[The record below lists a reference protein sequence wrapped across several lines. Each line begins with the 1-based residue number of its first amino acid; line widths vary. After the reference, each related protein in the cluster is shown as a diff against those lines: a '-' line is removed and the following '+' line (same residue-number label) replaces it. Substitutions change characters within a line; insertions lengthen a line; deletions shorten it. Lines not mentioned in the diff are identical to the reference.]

1 MTSDL
6 ERGSM
11 AALNA
16 VVKFIDSTKEL
27 RGQLLETPFASL
39 GGALADLEK
48 GAVHPVI
55 EPRIVGGRPPDSTN
69 RASLRGLAA
78 AVMSILVQFGLS
90 RREAAKK
97 VAEVLCHGG
106 FKLDGRRQM
115 TWQTVD
121 QWRSQ
126 MAAEDEEDPA
136 VAAFRL
142 MLSRT
147 SREAPIFPGERFEG
161 ATLKKL
167 VDIFLEELAQN
178 VALLRGVAF

>member
-1 MTSDL
+1 
-6 ERGSM
+6 M

-16 VVKFIDSTKEL
+16 VVKFIHSTKEL

-48 GAVHPVI
+48 GAVHPVL
-55 EPRIVGGRPPDSTN
+55 EPRIVSGRPPDSTN

-78 AVMSILVQFGLS
+78 AVMSILMQFGLS
-90 RREAAKK
+90 RPEAAKK
-97 VAEVLCHGG
+97 VAEVLCRGG

-115 TWQTVD
+115 TWRTVD

-147 SREAPIFPGERFEG
+147 VARSVSSRRTFRGCHTKETRRILFEG
-161 ATLKKL
+161 IGSECRAAARGSLL
-167 VDIFLEELAQN
+167 IFY
-178 VALLRGVAF
+178 RF